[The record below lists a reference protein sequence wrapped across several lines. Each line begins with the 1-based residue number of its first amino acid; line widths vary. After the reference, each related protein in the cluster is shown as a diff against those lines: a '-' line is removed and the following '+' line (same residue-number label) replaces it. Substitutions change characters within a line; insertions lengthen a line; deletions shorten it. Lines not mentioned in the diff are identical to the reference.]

1 MHFIMYDSFFTITRS
16 ARTLMF
22 LHFGPDDEKCRI
34 YETGVE
40 YIAQPEVCSVL
51 SSSNMGRHGNIG
63 QKLVLWIKPLS

>member
-1 MHFIMYDSFFTITRS
+1 MHFIINDSFCTITRS

-51 SSSNMGRHGNIG
+51 SSSNMRHWNIG
-63 QKLVLWIKPLS
+63 QKLVL